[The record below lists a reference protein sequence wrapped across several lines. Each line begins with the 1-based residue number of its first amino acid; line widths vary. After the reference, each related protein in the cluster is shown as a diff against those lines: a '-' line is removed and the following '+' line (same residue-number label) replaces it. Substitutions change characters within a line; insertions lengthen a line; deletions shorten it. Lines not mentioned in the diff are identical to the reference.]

1 MIEFDPEDE
10 GLHPGDVLRVQI
22 PEMGYRATVRVAA
35 VILQSQAD
43 RTTCTT
49 RLGTPV
55 WTKY

>member
-1 MIEFDPEDE
+1 MPDT
-10 GLHPGDVLRVQI
+10 QI
-22 PEMGYRATVRVAA
+22 TTYLRVAA